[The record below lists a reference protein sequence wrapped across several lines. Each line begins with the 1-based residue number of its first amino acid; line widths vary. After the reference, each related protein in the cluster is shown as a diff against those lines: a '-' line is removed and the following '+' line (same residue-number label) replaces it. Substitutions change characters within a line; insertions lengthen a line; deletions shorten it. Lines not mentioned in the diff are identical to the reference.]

1 MGKRISQAKRQ
12 RKRLKEF
19 REYDLYGR
27 ELVVLAVGSICVD
40 SARFQYKIAARQDGS
55 VGSLAGISAWNFA
68 AEGVLEVWLDPQDGL
83 YYVVNGHNRLARAK
97 DLGIQNLPCKL
108 LPASTDREARELG
121 AIANIASGCGTAL
134 DAASF
139 FRDGRWDK
147 QRCKRYGIRLSQTVA
162 SNGLAISKLCTEL
175 FNQALSGRLSEKR
188 AAIIGHAGL
197 SEAQQL
203 ALIAAIRDR
212 EALGHD
218 VNDDQIRELASLAK
232 IAASHT
238 TEQTS
243 LLGTETLTHSL
254 IFETALV
261 QSEIRSLL
269 ASSKRIYRTAVRGS
283 KTLEA
288 SGVGRIDTKLG
299 DTLADQAQTALGR
312 FDQQKL
318 LRGPVASAIQI
329 AARAIA
335 SGSEKTAA
343 IHTAYQSVIEAL
355 A

>member
-12 RKRLKEF
+12 RQRLKEF
-19 REYDLYGR
+19 RSYDLYGR
-27 ELVVLAVGSICVD
+27 TLIVLAVKDICVD
-40 SARFQYKIAARQDGS
+40 SKRFQYKIAARHDGS
-55 VGSLAGISAWNFA
+55 VGSLAGVSAWNFA
-68 AEGVLEVWLDPQDGL
+68 AEGVLDVWLDPQDGL

-108 LPASTDREARELG
+108 LPASSDREARELG

-134 DAASF
+134 DAARF
-139 FRDGRWDK
+139 FRDGQWDK

-162 SNGLAISKLCTEL
+162 SNGLAIAKLCQEL
-175 FNQALSGRLSEKR
+175 FDQALSGRLSEKR

-212 EALGHD
+212 EASGHD
-218 VNDDQIRELASLAK
+218 VSDDQLRELASLAK

-243 LLGTETLTHSL
+243 LFGTETLTHSL
-254 IFETALV
+254 IFETAMV

-269 ASSKRIYRTAVRGS
+269 ASSKRIYRTAVRGAV
-283 KTLEA
+283 TLES
-288 SGVGRIDTKLG
+288 SGVATVDADLG
-299 DTLADQAQTALGR
+299 ASLADRAQSALAV
-312 FDQQKL
+312 FDREKL
-318 LRGPVASAIQI
+318 LAGPISQAIKQ
-329 AARAIA
+329 AAVAIA
-335 SGSEKTAA
+335 QGNDKAPTIA
-343 IHTAYQSVIEAL
+343 TAYDAVINLL